1 MIKTLALAAIAAL
14 ASAANLEQRT
24 FTKPSSSTKPKT
36 PTKKKSKGLTIRQT
50 SKLFEAGLKVL
61 TNKVN

>member
-36 PTKKKSKGLTIRQT
+36 PTKKSKGLTIRQT

>member
-1 MIKTLALAAIAAL
+1 MIKTLALAAITSL
-14 ASAANLEQRT
+14 SCAANLEQRAST
-24 FTKPSSSTKPKT
+24 TKPKT
-36 PTKKKSKGLTIRQT
+36 PTKAKSKGLTIRQT